1 MVQAE
6 EVSNVGRGFFDYGG
20 IGLAVAAGAL
30 VVSVGV
36 FILVTKVA
44 NAIEGMGGGGDDS

>member
-1 MVQAE
+1 MSDVASLITA
-6 EVSNVGRGFFDYGG
+6 VSA
-20 IGLAVAAGAL
+20 LAVAAGAL